1 MSHGSRIFALGILI
15 LVGSNYY
22 PHQAWC
28 MDCLVL
34 KSQNMYVRYAFLP
47 SNKEVLFPSGRSWR
61 APNPL
66 KLVHTNICSPFDPI
80 SVRGNKYF
88 ISFTN
93 DFSRKLWFN
102 LSKKN
107 LQLSLYSKVSRHMLK
122 WKVVIKSK
130 YLDLTEVVSTPQMN
144 FKIIAR
150 KMALSNSLQLHTH
163 HSKMALQRGKIGR
176 SLI

>member
-1 MSHGSRIFALGILI
+1 MSHGSGIFALGILI
-15 LVGSNYY
+15 LAGSNYY
-22 PHQAWC
+22 PHQAWY

-34 KSQNMYVRYAFLP
+34 KSQNMYVRYAILP
-47 SNKEVLFPSGRSWR
+47 SNKEVLSPSGRLWR

-66 KLVHTNICSPFDPI
+66 ELVHTNICGPFDPI
-80 SVRGNKYF
+80 SVGGNKYF

-93 DFSRKLWFN
+93 DFNRKLWFH
-102 LSKKN
+102 LTKKN

-130 YLDLTEVVSTPQMN
+130 YLDLTEMVSTPQMN
-144 FKIIAR
+144 FKIIAT
-150 KMALSNSLQLHTH
+150 KMTSSNSLQLHTH
-163 HSKMALQRGKIGR
+163 HCKMALQRGKIRR